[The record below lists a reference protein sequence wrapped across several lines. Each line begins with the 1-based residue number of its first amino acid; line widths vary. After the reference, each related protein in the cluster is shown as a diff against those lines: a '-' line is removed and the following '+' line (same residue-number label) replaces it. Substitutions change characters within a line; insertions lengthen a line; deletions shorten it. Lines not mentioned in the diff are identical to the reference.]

1 MYLRHTTIRKH
12 GKTHRYWRLVRSVRV
27 GRKVR
32 QETVAQLGELD
43 AEGRIAARHLAESLV
58 GVERQPGLFDDALP
72 AEPIRVDLSR
82 LQLERNRRFGDVWLA
97 LKLWQALG
105 LDVWLAEQMPP
116 GREAISWDVMA
127 AVLVIARLCEPSS
140 ELHIAE
146 DWFRRTA
153 LDDLLGLPEEKV
165 NDDRLYRALDHLLT
179 HKDALEKHLQQ
190 RLGTLFKL
198 EYDLLLYDVTSTYFE
213 GQAAA
218 NTLAARGHSRDH
230 RPDCKQVCIGLV
242 VTREGYP
249 LGYEIFSGNKHD
261 SQTLQEIVTRMEERY
276 GSAGRIWAVDRGMV
290 SDANLTWLKERG
302 SRYIVG
308 TPKSQLQQF
317 AARLVS
323 GAWSQV
329 RDGLEVQTVPGESGA
344 ETFLLCRSAD
354 RAGKE
359 RAMRGRFEQRMET
372 GLKAI
377 AAACQKR
384 RCDAGV
390 IERRVGR
397 LLGKNS
403 RAAGLYDVQV
413 TRGEKDRAQFAW
425 SKKAD
430 RAAAAQQ
437 RDGCY
442 VLRSNVSDWTAEEL
456 WRAYMQLTEAEAA
469 FRIQKDNLKLR
480 PVWHQHTDR
489 VQAHILVCFLAYVLR
504 KTLEGWSKRAGL
516 GSSVSTLLEEFA
528 RIDSTDVTLPTTDG
542 RTLRLRCVVR
552 PDQAQSILLN
562 RLGLDLPH
570 RLRPPRGISQM

>member
-1 MYLRHTTIRKH
+1 MYLRYTTVCKN
-12 GKTHRYWRLVRSVRV
+12 GKSHKYWRLVRSVRT
-27 GRKVR
+27 GCKVR
-32 QETVAQLGELD
+32 QETVAHLGELD
-43 AEGRIAARHLAESLV
+43 AEGRVAARHLAESFV
-58 GVERQPGLFDDALP
+58 GVSRQPGLFDEDP
-72 AEPIRVDLSR
+72 PTEPIRVQLTG
-82 LQLERNRRFGDVWLA
+82 LQLERSLRFGDVWLA

-116 GREAISWDVMA
+116 GHEDIPWNEMA

-153 LDDLLGLPEEKV
+153 LGDLLGLPAEKI
-165 NDDRLYRALDHLLT
+165 NDDRLYRALDRLLK
-179 HKDALEKHLQQ
+179 HKDDLEKFLQQ
-190 RLGTLFKL
+190 RLGTLFEL

-249 LGYEIFSGNKHD
+249 LGYEIFPGNRHD
-261 SQTLQEIVTRMEERY
+261 SKTLQEIVARMEERY

-290 SDANLTWLKERG
+290 SDANLKWLKERN

-308 TPKSQLQQF
+308 MPKSQLKQF
-317 AARLVS
+317 DAKLLS
-323 GAWSQV
+323 GEWSQV
-329 RDGLEVQTVPGESGA
+329 RDGLEVQSVPGESGA
-344 ETFLLCRSAD
+344 ETFILCRSAD
-354 RAGKE
+354 RAVKE
-359 RAMRGRFEQRMET
+359 RAIRERFEQRIET

-377 AAACQKR
+377 AAACEKR
-384 RCDAGV
+384 RCNAGM

-413 TRGEKDRAQFAW
+413 TRGEKDRAQFSW
-425 SKKAD
+425 SKRTD
-430 RAAAAQQ
+430 RATAAQQ
-437 RDGCY
+437 REGCY
-442 VLRSNVSDWTAEEL
+442 VLRSNVSDWSAEEL
-456 WRAYMQLTEAEAA
+456 WKAYIQLTEAEAA

-480 PVWHQHTDR
+480 PVWHQKTER
-489 VQAHILVCFLAYVLR
+489 VQAHILVCFLAYVLH

-516 GSSVSTLLEEFA
+516 GSSVTTILEEFA
-528 RIDSTDVTLPTTDG
+528 RINSTDVTLPTTDG
-542 RTLRLRCVVR
+542 RTLRIRCIVR
-552 PDQAQSILLN
+552 PDHAQSILLD
-562 RLGLDLPH
+562 RLGLDLPR
-570 RLRPPRGISQM
+570 RLRLPKGLNQM